1 MTAFTTGKP
10 LTIEK
15 RTGKQKVPLNDS
27 CYVVLQEIVLRARM
41 EPIGTIKLPF
51 VAKNNELLSV
61 ALIVA
66 RIVMI
71 GK

>member
-1 MTAFTTGKP
+1 
-10 LTIEK
+10 
-15 RTGKQKVPLNDS
+15 
-27 CYVVLQEIVLRARM
+27 M
-41 EPIGTIKLPF
+41 EPIGTIELPF
-51 VAKNNELLSV
+51 LAKNAELLSV